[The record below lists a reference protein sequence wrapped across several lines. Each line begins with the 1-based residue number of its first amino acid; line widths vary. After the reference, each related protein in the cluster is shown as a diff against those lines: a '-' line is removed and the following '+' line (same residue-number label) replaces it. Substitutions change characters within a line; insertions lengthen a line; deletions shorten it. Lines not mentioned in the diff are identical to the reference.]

1 MAQNQTVR
9 MIKKNKNKIET
20 MFTEKD
26 WNGSSQLGGQKRS
39 KRKCQKKVAV
49 TKGKQ
54 TQNSRI

>member
-26 WNGSSQLGGQKRS
+26 WNGSS
-39 KRKCQKKVAV
+39 
-49 TKGKQ
+49 
-54 TQNSRI
+54 